1 MQTEVQKDNAI
12 RIGSIVLEVGP
23 TLETL
28 VNVGALRDIT
38 FNATGETSEVV
49 FDNVPAIRMFRNG
62 DKFALNATLAEIN
75 WSVIGIMNDGQ
86 VTVETTAGTPVA
98 GETQVL
104 PTGAWSFD
112 KVVELKGQNDS
123 GLAPTI
129 NSVTGSSDG
138 ATSDFKLVQLPN
150 GLWGVSIDAGGSLG
164 SAVQDVT
171 IDYDYT
177 PSATKRITFD
187 SAGKMI
193 DKFMRITNTNQD
205 GETKVYT
212 LSGVSNVTAMEI
224 DFAGDEENDVA
235 TLPIS
240 LEGRVIEIIDAQQT
254 T

>member
-1 MQTEVQKDNAI
+1 MQTQVQKDNAI

-28 VNVGALRDIT
+28 VNVGALRDIS
-38 FNATGETSEVV
+38 FNATGETSEVQ

-62 DKFALNATLAEIN
+62 NKFALNATLAEIN

-86 VTVETTAGTPVA
+86 VNVTTTPGSAVSGA
-98 GETQVL
+98 EQVL
-104 PTGAWSFD
+104 PSGTWGFD

-129 NSVTGSSDG
+129 NSVTGSSNG
-138 ATSDFKLVQLPN
+138 ATSDFKVVQLPS
-150 GLWGVSIDAGGSLG
+150 GLWGVSIDAGGTLASV
-164 SAVQDVT
+164 AQDVT
-171 IDYDYT
+171 VDYDYT
-177 PSATKRITFD
+177 PSASKRITFD
-187 SAGKMI
+187 EAGKMI
-193 DKFMRITNTNQD
+193 EKFMRITNTNQD
-205 GETKVYT
+205 GKTKTYI